1 MLDTWSELSA
11 PPPHTAPLEYVGEL
25 GTLHVL
31 RDKGESGVTP
41 IAIIIGPNKDDLR
54 SGLDCVLIRFY
65 IYNNQG

>member
-41 IAIIIGPNKDDLR
+41 IAIIMILGQAMVRLR
-54 SGLDCVLIRFY
+54 LCPHLILY
-65 IYNNQG
+65 L